1 MSLWPT
7 PPGPDNLAPINDLDK
22 MERVLAVPIDASID
36 ISATE
41 ALRRDVGDDA
51 FQRLVGIFAQ
61 ECDRNCR
68 EIGEFLKERDL
79 AGGEIVAHR
88 FKSTARQFGANGLAE
103 ICQELERACA
113 TGQGDEAHELF
124 DALALV
130 TPQILGNLNDATGG
144 MLKNG

>member
-1 MSLWPT
+1 M
-7 PPGPDNLAPINDLDK
+7 
-22 MERVLAVPIDASID
+22 PIDTSID

-41 ALRRDVGDDA
+41 SLRRDVGEDA

-68 EIGEFLKERDL
+68 EIGEFLKDQDL

-88 FKSTARQFGANGLAE
+88 FKSTARQFGANGLAQ

-144 MLKNG
+144 ALRGG